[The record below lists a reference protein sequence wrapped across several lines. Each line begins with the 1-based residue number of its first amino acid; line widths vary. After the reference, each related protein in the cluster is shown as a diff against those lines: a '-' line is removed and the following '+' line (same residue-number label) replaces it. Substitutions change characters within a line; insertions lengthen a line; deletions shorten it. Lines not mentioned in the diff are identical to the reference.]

1 MTRSDSLDSTT
12 ITTNEIVNELTAIKR
27 LNTMGLATLPASRQR
42 RRSHPNS
49 GGARQ
54 HPSQN
59 LGERFIRL
67 KVIRSSN

>member
-1 MTRSDSLDSTT
+1 M
-12 ITTNEIVNELTAIKR
+12 TTNAIVNQLAAIRR
-27 LNTMGLATLPASRQR
+27 LNAMSLATLPASLQRQ
-42 RRSHPNS
+42 RSHPNS